1 MRRKFESEDDE
12 LNIWVAFTDLM
23 SNAFLILSLFLIT
36 SFLANITKTK
46 SGNDEIKKYV
56 ELTITL
62 KKEND
67 NLRERNQYIEAE
79 IRKSNSVPKKSE
91 TPPIIFLRDSGAI
104 RFKSG
109 SAGLQGQ
116 QMLQEFDKKDG
127 LIHEIEKNA
136 NSYGIN
142 LVEIIGHTDLQ
153 PVGDV
158 SSNLDKDL
166 ANIANNADI
175 DRVTADRLVAGSNAD
190 LGLMRAVEI
199 MRILRYH
206 QKNNGKL
213 QGLEFRAYSAAQLV
227 PPKLPNSEKPKDD
240 DKRRI
245 EIRFTRLDENNTIRR

>member
-1 MRRKFESEDDE
+1 MRRKTDLENDD

-46 SGNDEIKKYV
+46 SGNDEIQKYV

-62 KKEND
+62 RKENGD
-67 NLRERNQYIEAE
+67 LRERIQAE
-79 IRKSNSVPKKSE
+79 IRKSNSIPKTSD
-91 TPPIIFLRDSGAI
+91 TPPIIFYSDSGAI

-116 QMLQEFDKKDG
+116 QMLREFDKKDG
-127 LIHEIEKNA
+127 LIDEIEKNA
-136 NSYGIN
+136 NSYRIN
-142 LVEIIGHTDLQ
+142 LIEIIGHTDLQ
-153 PVGDV
+153 PVGSI

-175 DRVTADRLVAGSNAD
+175 DRVTADGLIAASNAD

-199 MRILRYH
+199 VRILRYH
-206 QKNNGKL
+206 QKNNGRL

-227 PPKLPNSEKPKDD
+227 PPKLPNNVPAKDD

-245 EIRFTRLDENNTIRR
+245 EIRFTRLDENNAIRR

>member
-1 MRRKFESEDDE
+1 MRRRIDSEEDE

-36 SFLANITKTK
+36 SFLANITKSK

-79 IRKSNSVPKKSE
+79 IRKSNSVPKKSD

-116 QMLQEFDKKDG
+116 QMLQEFDKAGG
-127 LIHEIEKNA
+127 LIDEIENNA
-136 NSYGIN
+136 RSYGIN

-175 DRVTADRLVAGSNAD
+175 DRVTADGLVAGSNAD

-199 MRILRYH
+199 MRILR
-206 QKNNGKL
+206 
-213 QGLEFRAYSAAQLV
+213 
-227 PPKLPNSEKPKDD
+227 
-240 DKRRI
+240 
-245 EIRFTRLDENNTIRR
+245 